1 MSQPADQPANEYAG
15 VTVKGA
21 TWAFQ
26 PTPPDIELRNKL
38 REKRKQTKLETM
50 KKRGLLPSDR

>member
-1 MSQPADQPANEYAG
+1 MSQPADQPSNEYAG

-26 PTPPDIELRNKL
+26 PKPVNEEKRDKL
-38 REKRKQTKLETM
+38 REKRKQTKLETAR
-50 KKRGLLPSDR
+50 KRGLLQE